1 MAVTTLLR
9 LSLPAV
15 GGEDGAW
22 GDLVNNGITNLVDSA
37 IAGRVVITMVDA
49 DVTLSVNNAATDQA
63 RNMILE
69 FQGTCS
75 QPRNIICPA
84 LSKVYVVKNLTVG
97 NQALT
102 IKTSSGTGVNLPSGK
117 TMIVMC
123 DGTNVVEGINN
134 INSLSVGGDPI
145 VTLAA
150 TQTLTNKTITSP
162 AISGANLTGAILN
175 TPASGT
181 LTNCTGLPLTTG
193 IVGNLPVGNLA
204 SGSNATAS
212 TFWRGDGSWAVPPS
226 SGGGGTGTVT
236 SVNSVSPPANGFGIS
251 IANSTTTPTITL
263 TTTISGVLKGNAGA
277 LAAAVAGTDFVV
289 PGGALGTPISGNIGN
304 CTGSPTIDLTNATGT
319 PAILLNSAT
328 GSPRTTYTI
337 NAQTT
342 AYTFALTDSYTRLV
356 TVNSSAGV
364 VVTLPTNASVAFP
377 VGATIDVMQIGAGQV
392 TFAGSS
398 GVTVNATPGLK
409 MRAQYSSATAIQVAA
424 NSWVVV
430 GDLAA

>member
-22 GDLVNNGITNLVDSA
+22 GDLVNNGITSLVDSA
-37 IAGRVVITMVDA
+37 IAGRAVITMADA
-49 DVTLSVNNAATDQA
+49 DVTLSVNNASTDQA
-63 RNMILE
+63 RNMILDL
-69 FQGTCS
+69 QGTCS

-84 LSKVYVVKNLTVG
+84 LSKIYFVRNSTAG
-97 NQALT
+97 NQAVT
-102 IKTSSGTGVNLPSGK
+102 IKTSGGTGISVPSGK

-145 VTLAA
+145 VTLSAV
-150 TQTLTNKTITSP
+150 QTLTNKTITSP

-204 SGSNATAS
+204 SGSNATVN

-226 SGGGGTGTVT
+226 TGGGGTGTVT
-236 SVNSVSPPANGFGIS
+236 SVNPISPPVNGFGIS
-251 IANSTTTPTITL
+251 ITNNTTTPTITL
-263 TTTISGVLKGNAGA
+263 TTTASGVLKGSSGA
-277 LAAAVAGTDFVV
+277 LVAAIAGTDFVV
-289 PGGALGTPISGNIGN
+289 PSGALGTPTSGNIGN
-304 CTGSPTIDLTNATGT
+304 CTGAPTIDLTNATGT
-319 PAILLNSAT
+319 PVISLNSAT

-337 NAQTT
+337 NAQTA
-342 AYTFALTDSYTRLV
+342 AYTFVLTDSYSRLV
-356 TVNSSAGV
+356 TVNSSSAV
-364 VVTLPTNASVAFP
+364 SVTIPTNASVAFP

-392 TFAGSS
+392 TFAGAG

-424 NSWVVV
+424 NSWVIV